1 MIPTLVGMTLM
12 LFVIV
17 RFAPGLTT
25 GGSQFMPGMMNSKQ
39 AQEEEQRIMEKRLH
53 LVDENGKPISLPM
66 QYVYWLRD
74 TCDGNFG
81 TSIEYNQQVIDLI
94 KERLPVT
101 LLINAISMVVMYI
114 VAIPCGMLAAVR
126 KGGVFDH
133 IYAFGSLAL
142 YSLPVIWAGS
152 MLLGF
157 LANPQF
163 LNWFPSAGIH
173 STNTD
178 KMTYLEYVGD
188 YFWHIALPTLCLTYG
203 SFAYLSNQVRA
214 SMLDTMHQD
223 FVRTARAKGLSE
235 PAVLIRH
242 VFRNVLLPLITITG
256 MSLPGLLGGSVIVE
270 QIFSINGMG
279 RLAVDSTF
287 ASDLPVMQTIGLVG
301 SILTL
306 LSYLLVDIC
315 YCIADPRVT
324 YD

>member
-1 MIPTLVGMTLM
+1 MIPTLVGMTFL
-12 LFVIV
+12 LFAIM

-25 GGSQFMPGMMNSKQ
+25 GGGEYSSGMMSSRQ
-39 AQEEEQRIMEKRLH
+39 AQQAEQQMMSKRLH
-53 LVDENGKPISLPM
+53 LVDQNGKPISLPM
-66 QYVYWLRD
+66 QYIYWLRD
-74 TCDGNFG
+74 TCEGDFG
-81 TSIEYNQQVIDLI
+81 TSVQYNQPVMDLI
-94 KERLPVT
+94 KQRLPVT
-101 LLINAISMVVMYI
+101 LIINLISMVVIYI
-114 VAIPCGMLAAVR
+114 LAIPAGMLAAVR

-142 YSLPVIWAGS
+142 YSLPVIWVGS

-178 KMTYLEYVGD
+178 NMTYLQYVGD
-188 YFWHIALPTLCLTYG
+188 YFWHIALPTLCYTYG
-203 SFAYLSNQVRA
+203 SFAYLSKQVRA

-235 PAVLIRH
+235 PVVLIRH

-270 QIFSINGMG
+270 QIFSIDGMG
-279 RLAVDSTF
+279 RLAFQATF
-287 ASDLPVMQTIGLVG
+287 ARDLPVIQTVALIGSV
-301 SILTL
+301 LTL
-306 LSYLLVDIC
+306 FSYLLVDIC
-315 YCIADPRVT
+315 YAIADPRVT